1 MSVCAMSIEA
11 GACAGMTT
19 QDVTFNYLP
28 NRPLSLQ
35 GDEWDHSVTYW
46 RSLET
51 DKGAKFDIR
60 VNIPTSDIIPTVT
73 WGTSPQDVV
82 ANTDSV
88 PDPSKMSDSVK
99 RASVEHSLGYMGL
112 MANASMEEI
121 KIYKVFVGSCTNKS
135 SICRQNRTCCWA

>member
-1 MSVCAMSIEA
+1 MSVCTMSIEA
-11 GACAGMTT
+11 GARAGMTA
-19 QDVTFNYLP
+19 QDVTFNYLR
-28 NRPLSLQ
+28 NRPLSPQ

-82 ANTDSV
+82 ANTDCPRS
-88 PDPSKMSDSVK
+88 
-99 RASVEHSLGYMGL
+99 E
-112 MANASMEEI
+112 
-121 KIYKVFVGSCTNKS
+121 
-135 SICRQNRTCCWA
+135 